1 MSWLLTG
8 RRVLVREPGP
18 DITTTIQRLLDDGA
32 ATVVVETD
40 EPTPELRDVVGRGLA
55 ELATPGTA
63 SADVVLTDPVREPAG
78 PRRPGGTGRVV
89 LVGGG
94 PGDPGLLT
102 LAGYEALRQA
112 DVVVTDRLGPLGA
125 LTDLPADVEVVHVG
139 KIPRCDFTPQERINA
154 VLVERARAGQVVV
167 RLKGGDGFVLGRG
180 GEEWLACTDA
190 GVPVEVIPGVSSGV
204 AVPALAQIPVTHRG
218 LSQGVVVVSG
228 HVDPGDPRSEVD
240 WAALAQSRLTLVVLM
255 GVATLPAIAESLV
268 AAGLDAGTPAGEHRQ
283 RRHAAPAGCP
293 RAAVPD
299 RRGGPRGRHRSPCG
313 HRHRPRGRGPRDGAR
328 RGGGD
333 CGGTSVG
340 ERCEPDPA
348 RDGGRPMTRPLLPS
362 QTLQQPPLRAS

>member
-32 ATVVVETD
+32 AIVVVETD

-139 KIPRCDFTPQERINA
+139 KIPRGDFTPQERINA

-268 AAGLDAGTPAGEHRQ
+268 AAGLDAGTPAASIANGGTPRQ
-283 RRHAAPAGCP
+283 QVVRAPLSRIAEAAREGGIAAPAVTVIGP
-293 RAAVPD
+293 AVAALEMGLDAAAATAAAPASAN
-299 RRGGPRGRHRSPCG
+299 GASP
-313 HRHRPRGRGPRDGAR
+313 
-328 RGGGD
+328 
-333 CGGTSVG
+333 
-340 ERCEPDPA
+340 
-348 RDGGRPMTRPLLPS
+348 TRPE
-362 QTLQQPPLRAS
+362 TAAAR

>member
-32 ATVVVETD
+32 ATVVVETA

-55 ELATPGTA
+55 ELAAPGTA
-63 SADVVLTDPVREPAG
+63 SADVVVTDPVRSPAG
-78 PRRPGGTGRVV
+78 PEQAGGTGRVV

-125 LTDLPADVEVVHVG
+125 LTDLPAHVEVVHVG
-139 KIPRCDFTPQERINA
+139 KIPRGDFTPQERINA
-154 VLVERARAGQVVV
+154 VLVERALAGQVVV

-180 GEEWLACTDA
+180 GEEWLACTEA
-190 GVPVEVIPGVSSGV
+190 GVPVEVVPGVSSAM

-255 GVATLPAIAESLV
+255 GVATLPAIASALV
-268 AAGLDAGTPAGEHRQ
+268 AHGLDAGTPAASIANGGTPRQ
-283 RRHAAPAGCP
+283 QVVRAPLSEIAEAARAGGIAAPAVTVIGP
-293 RAAVPD
+293 SVAALD
-299 RRGGPRGRHRSPCG
+299 A
-313 HRHRPRGRGPRDGAR
+313 RPT
-328 RGGGD
+328 GD
-333 CGGTSVG
+333 V
-340 ERCEPDPA
+340 
-348 RDGGRPMTRPLLPS
+348 DGGLTGAAGLPPSSRVPLTDRQGVPAPDA
-362 QTLQQPPLRAS
+362 QR